1 MTPIQEEAARL
12 QLSLRLGVTSV
23 SSIVKWADSQIVS
36 IEEPAIPLFDLSLM
50 KDANPIDVMDKLGE
64 LADPVS
70 ALDVA
75 DTVLADAHAALL
87 EDTAFGR
94 SLAKSLYFFWA
105 ESGYPDELSECAAF
119 DDEYALADQGIG
131 SVEDALSHLLEF
143 TGGFANEGT

>member
-1 MTPIQEEAARL
+1 MPESTPNRKGRNLPSPERIAATRRQHVL
-12 QLSLRLGVTSV
+12 LLGLLVIMV
-23 SSIVKWADSQIVS
+23 W
-36 IEEPAIPLFDLSLM
+36 IPLLDLSLM
-50 KDANPIDVMDKLGE
+50 RDANPIDVMHKLCE

-87 EDTAFGR
+87 EDSAFGR
-94 SLAKSLYFFWA
+94 SLAKSLYFFWV
-105 ESGYPDELSECAAF
+105 ESGYPDELNECAAF

-143 TGGFANEGT
+143 TGSFASKGP